1 MVEQIKSLV
10 EGGKATAGPP
20 LGPALGPL
28 GVPINKVIE
37 EINAK
42 TKDFAGIQ
50 VPVTVTVD
58 PKTKAFEIE
67 VGTPPVSSLIKREL
81 SLEKGAANAKEE
93 KVADMVI
100 EQVNKIAL
108 MKESTLK
115 TGSFK
120 AAVKTIVGTC
130 VSMGIMVEGKPAK
143 EALIEIDDGK
153 YDDKINS
160 KKTELSDEERKRLE
174 EEKAK
179 LGAEIA
185 KAREAEQAIADEVL
199 AKMDGKTDAEK
210 KAALKDAG
218 VSSALVN
225 KLIAPAG
232 AGGEGAAPGGAP
244 GAAPAADGEKKEA
257 PAEEKKE

>member
-100 EQVNKIAL
+100 EQVNKIYF
-108 MKESTLK
+108 KSLK
-115 TGSFK
+115 PIYLLSIFS
-120 AAVKTIVGTC
+120 AIVVYMNSEKIIKLFLHEDYYGAIS
-130 VSMGIMVEGKPAK
+130 VLKIMAFLPAFSAISQIK
-143 EALIEIDDGK
+143 FL
-153 YDDKINS
+153 
-160 KKTELSDEERKRLE
+160 
-174 EEKAK
+174 
-179 LGAEIA
+179 
-185 KAREAEQAIADEVL
+185 ARF
-199 AKMDGKTDAEK
+199 
-210 KAALKDAG
+210 
-218 VSSALVN
+218 S
-225 KLIAPAG
+225 
-232 AGGEGAAPGGAP
+232 
-244 GAAPAADGEKKEA
+244 
-257 PAEEKKE
+257 